1 MKRVVIY
8 PKDVQQI
15 TGKSERYGRALL
27 KQIKTKLNKEQ
38 HQFITIDEFSLFTG
52 IAPEHIHPF
61 ITN

>member
-15 TGKSERYGRALL
+15 TGKSERFGRALL
-27 KQIKTKLNKEQ
+27 KQIKTKLNKEE
-38 HQFITIDEFSLFTG
+38 HQFITIEEFSQFTG
-52 IAPEHIHPF
+52 IKAEHILPF